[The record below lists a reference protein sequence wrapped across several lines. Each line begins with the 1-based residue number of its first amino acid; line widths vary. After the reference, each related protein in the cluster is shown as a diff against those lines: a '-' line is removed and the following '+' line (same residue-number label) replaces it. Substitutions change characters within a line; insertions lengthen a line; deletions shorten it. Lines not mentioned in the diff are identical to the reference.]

1 MEQYR
6 WEKNFFLSNW
16 YVDIVE
22 YYFTGW
28 RSTRNWAYG
37 HTGVLIGGLSSRPQL
52 LFLLQYFR
60 LSAREAASTAAAAAT
75 FRERWKSAT
84 TSNATYYYYVDGLH
98 TVLQS

>member
-6 WEKNFFLSNW
+6 WEKKFFLSNW

-60 LSAREAASTAAAAAT
+60 LSARESELT
-75 FRERWKSAT
+75 FVLSERWKSAT
-84 TSNATYYYYVDGLH
+84 TTYYDSV
-98 TVLQS
+98 TIATASTTI